1 MKPQKIRLPGPTAEV
16 PAQDV
21 VSAPMQPYSSENS
34 PDASAAEGPP
44 SGRYQPPIWRGL
56 VLGIALVPVTCFVVT
71 WAELV
76 LTVLQIGYLQMPPAV
91 VGILLLL
98 LAINAP
104 LKKWGGRIALTPQE
118 LMVAYSMMVIAAMI
132 SSRGLMQKLIPLL
145 VSANYFATDGNNWQ
159 GKYFPFIQQWLVP
172 FDVKGAK
179 GQEVAVRFFER
190 LRAGETIPWGAWI
203 APMAAWSLLAL
214 LVFGAFLCLASLLRR
229 QWVDNERLSFPLVQ
243 LPLELA
249 GAESG
254 PGTTSFNKV
263 MMSAGFALPFVVFL
277 FKGLHAWYPAVPD
290 VPLEWNLG
298 DYLQQAP
305 WNGIYYSPIKF
316 SFALV
321 GFMYLL
327 PTDLLFSL
335 WFFFLA
341 SRAQDVVAKAFNMDA
356 PAMPMY
362 PAPVFRGYQA
372 MGAYVVLAVYLV
384 IVARP
389 HLSRVWRIIRGEEAE
404 TWQDKNELLP
414 YRAAFFGFWGCTLGA
429 GAFLVAMGM
438 SPWIAALQLGGL
450 LFVIALVMA
459 RSTAEAGMLMTE
471 SSFRPVDFLR
481 LFVPL
486 HSLGAGNLTAMAM
499 TDSLLLR
506 DQRGLLLSGFM
517 DGLRIADG
525 VNVPRRKFFGVFSVG
540 VVLSIVCAGAIQIW
554 LPYTKGG
561 ITLYAYVY
569 NGNNTWGFIDYDKH
583 LAAGG
588 APPVGWQGFTFLFV
602 GIAVTAA
609 LVWARANIS
618 GFVLHPLGYAL
629 CSSWT
634 MIVFWFAALVAWGLK
649 TLILRYGGIKLLR
662 ATRPLFLGMIL
673 GEFTS
678 ALFWTAANA
687 LLDTPVPAFPW
698 A

>member
-1 MKPQKIRLPGPTAEV
+1 MEPHEPKEFSSVSVEV
-16 PAQDV
+16 PP
-21 VSAPMQPYSSENS
+21 SRPSS
-34 PDASAAEGPP
+34 PP
-44 SGRYQPPIWRGL
+44 LWRGL
-56 VLGIALVPVTCFVVT
+56 VIGIALVPVTCFVVA

-76 LTVLQIGYLQMPPAV
+76 LITLQIGYLQMPPAV
-91 VGILLLL
+91 IGILLLL

-104 LKKWGGRIALTPQE
+104 LKKWAARIALSPQE
-118 LMVAYSMMVIAAMI
+118 LMVAYSMMVVAAMI

-145 VSANYFATDGNNWQ
+145 VSANYYATDGNNWQ
-159 GKYFPFIQQWLVP
+159 SKYFPFIKQWLVP

-190 LRAGETIPWGAWI
+190 LRAGESIPWNAWVV
-203 APMAAWSLLAL
+203 PMAAWSLLAI

-229 QWVDNERLSFPLVQ
+229 QWVDNEKLAFPLVQ
-243 LPLELA
+243 LPLEMV

-254 PGTTSFNKV
+254 TDGPLFRKPLMWV
-263 MMSAGFALPFVVFL
+263 GFAIPFGVFL
-277 FKGLHAWYPAVPD
+277 FKGLHTWYPAVPD
-290 VPLEWNLG
+290 IQMEWNLG
-298 DYLQQAP
+298 DFLKESP

-341 SRAQDVVAKAFNMDA
+341 SRAQDVFAKAFNMDT

-362 PAPVFRGYQA
+362 PAPLFRGYQA
-372 MGAYVVLAVYLV
+372 MGAYIVLTVYLLY
-384 IVARP
+384 VAKP
-389 HLSRVWRIIRGEEAE
+389 HLLRVWRIVWGEEAQTSE
-404 TWQDKNELLP
+404 DRNELLP
-414 YRAAFFGFWGCTLGA
+414 YRAAFWGFWVCTLGA
-429 GAFLVAMGM
+429 GGFLVAMGM
-438 SPWIAALQLGGL
+438 SPAIAALQLGGL

-471 SSFRPVDFLR
+471 TSFRPVDFLR
-481 LFVPL
+481 LFVPM
-486 HSLGAGNLTAMAM
+486 HTLGAGNLTAMAL

-506 DQRGLLLSGFM
+506 DQRALLLSGFM

-525 VNVPRRKFFGVFSVG
+525 VNVPRRKFFSVFSIG

-561 ITLYAYVY
+561 ITFYSYIY
-569 NGNNTWGFIDYDKH
+569 NGNNKWGFEDYSKY
-583 LAAGG
+583 LTAGN
-588 APPVGWQGFTFLFV
+588 ALPVGWQGITFLLV
-602 GIAVTAA
+602 GIGVTTA
-609 LVWARANIS
+609 LVWARANIM
-618 GFVLHPLGYAL
+618 GFALHPLGYAL

-634 MIVFWFAALVAWGLK
+634 MIVFWFAAFVAWGVK
-649 TLILRYGGIKLLR
+649 TLILRYGGIKLYR
-662 ATRPLFLGMIL
+662 TARPLFLGMIL
-673 GEFTS
+673 GEFAS